1 MKFIDRISEIKTL
14 EKEYRRKEA
23 AFVVIYGRRRVGK
36 TTLIREFCKGKKAIY
51 FLATEENE
59 VQNLQAFKMKIADY
73 TQNELLESVSITNW
87 EIIFKELTKTIQD
100 ERLILVIDEFQY
112 LGKAN
117 SAFPS
122 ILMKLW
128 DEFLG
133 KTNVMLIICGSLI
146 NMMTSQVLNYDSP
159 LYGRRTA
166 QIKMQQ
172 IPFRYYKDFL
182 TGFTED
188 ELIQR
193 YAITGGVPKYIEL
206 FDTRGDIYKEIQD
219 NIVNTSSYLYEEP
232 AFLLQKE
239 ITEIGSYFTLIKT
252 IAAGNHKLSN
262 IATAMEVKQTGI
274 SKYLST
280 LQDLDIIERQVPVTE
295 EHPEKSKKGLYFIK
309 DNYFNFWFQFIYP
322 YRDMIESGNED
333 YVMQNIHKYMIERHT
348 AYVYEAICREKIWEL
363 NNSNTMDF
371 MVNRVGR
378 WWGHKDV
385 EIDIVAYDSL
395 GNDIL
400 FGECKYS
407 QNKKDTDVLYDLI
420 EKSSYVNWRKQDRH
434 AHYIIFSR
442 SGFTDQLIAAAKERT
457 DVLLMG

>member
-51 FLATEENE
+51 FLATEESE

-166 QIKMQQ
+166 QIKM
-172 IPFRYYKDFL
+172 
-182 TGFTED
+182 
-188 ELIQR
+188 
-193 YAITGGVPKYIEL
+193 
-206 FDTRGDIYKEIQD
+206 
-219 NIVNTSSYLYEEP
+219 
-232 AFLLQKE
+232 
-239 ITEIGSYFTLIKT
+239 
-252 IAAGNHKLSN
+252 
-262 IATAMEVKQTGI
+262 
-274 SKYLST
+274 
-280 LQDLDIIERQVPVTE
+280 
-295 EHPEKSKKGLYFIK
+295 
-309 DNYFNFWFQFIYP
+309 
-322 YRDMIESGNED
+322 
-333 YVMQNIHKYMIERHT
+333 
-348 AYVYEAICREKIWEL
+348 
-363 NNSNTMDF
+363 
-371 MVNRVGR
+371 
-378 WWGHKDV
+378 
-385 EIDIVAYDSL
+385 
-395 GNDIL
+395 
-400 FGECKYS
+400 
-407 QNKKDTDVLYDLI
+407 
-420 EKSSYVNWRKQDRH
+420 
-434 AHYIIFSR
+434 
-442 SGFTDQLIAAAKERT
+442 
-457 DVLLMG
+457 